1 MKDRTAEFHS
11 AVESA
16 FSTSSVPLLNDQA
29 PTTKSE
35 FSRAAAAIANELTA
49 TLRRL
54 DALAKM
60 ARSSSALDD
69 KPEHVNQMVADIK
82 VDIAKIARAIGALSA
97 RAPSNSR
104 TLTTHTNAVVS
115 TLQSKLANTSSKF
128 RDILQVR
135 SASLKEQQSRREQYG
150 YNNSLEPIRSDSPLF
165 TPAAAPS
172 TSEIR
177 QRMGT
182 HTEDTVLE
190 LPSGGDAFGF
200 GPVQQQVTSSV
211 NLEVIESRSQAIES
225 IESTIAELGQIYQ
238 HFAQLI
244 STQRESIQRIDDN
257 IVDTE
262 MNVLGAHNQLLQ
274 YYESISSNRWLMA
287 KMFAVLI
294 FFFVIFVVF
303 M

>member
-1 MKDRTAEFHS
+1 
-11 AVESA
+11 V
-16 FSTSSVPLLNDQA
+16 LNDQA
-29 PTTKSE
+29 LSTKSE

-60 ARSSSALDD
+60 ARSSPALDD
-69 KPEHVNQMVADIK
+69 KPEHINQMVADIK
-82 VDIAKIARAIGALSA
+82 VDIAKIARAIGTLSA

-128 RDILQVR
+128 RDILEVR
-135 SASLKEQQSRREQYG
+135 SASLKEQQTRREQYG
-150 YNNSLEPIRSDSPLF
+150 YSNPLEAIRSDSPLF
-165 TPAAAPS
+165 TPIAGPS
-172 TSEIR
+172 TSTVSEMR
-177 QRMGT
+177 QRTGT
-182 HTEDTVLE
+182 HTEETVLE
-190 LPSGGDAFGF
+190 LPTGGDAFGF
-200 GPVQQQVTSSV
+200 GPVQQQITSSV

-244 STQRESIQRIDDN
+244 SSQREAIQRIDDN

-287 KMFAVLI
+287 KIFAVLI